1 MITSFH
7 NSHSP
12 PTQTFNKKRPTASC
26 NLRMFWR
33 GCWQKSALSKL
44 NLHLF
49 EPLSCWTKAPLEY
62 YTFSEYY
69 LNFQRPCQ
77 KNLYPSLPLV
87 THESLIYEPPKCVNV
102 EKWLVYTKLRD
113 TPALDSHFLGLA
125 SFSPNVWKSPSL
137 TSCLIT

>member
-1 MITSFH
+1 MITEYKHYTGFILCNHCITHTLLLLRLSI
-7 NSHSP
+7 
-12 PTQTFNKKRPTASC
+12 KKRPTASC

-69 LNFQRPCQ
+69 LNFQRPCH
-77 KNLYPSLPLV
+77 LSRWSHMSHWSTSLQ
-87 THESLIYEPPKCVNV
+87 
-102 EKWLVYTKLRD
+102 
-113 TPALDSHFLGLA
+113 
-125 SFSPNVWKSPSL
+125 NVWMLKTDLFILNLGAPQHLIPTSWALLLSL
-137 TSCLIT
+137 QTF